1 MTLDPAKL
9 YRLAGRSAITPDGTA
24 SRGGHLMAQVTGAS
38 GYEVFALS
46 ELHFAYRVIEAELS
60 FTLGGDGLARPQSSR
75 RTGIGGAG

>member
-1 MTLDPAKL
+1 
-9 YRLAGRSAITPDGTA
+9 
-24 SRGGHLMAQVTGAS
+24 MAQVTGAS